1 MSLPGK
7 KMTYNFNR
15 HLVLTEEKYSKNKS
29 LLEWNARLC
38 TWYKA
43 LAS

>member
-7 KMTYNFNR
+7 KMTYDFNR
-15 HLVLTEEKYSKNKS
+15 YLVLTEEKDSKNKS
-29 LLEWNARLC
+29 LLEWNARLRAR
-38 TWYKA
+38 YKA